1 MDVYD
6 PSLGTPAVQ
15 IHDLNPGI
23 KADGLFWTT
32 PIPDEGIDVNLGKGS
47 ASMFAT
53 NVPVND
59 YGTIQNS
66 LFGGG
71 PAPIPSLVSFTV
83 DWSGVSERV
92 NVRNT
97 NPAASGGG
105 FAGELLTPHGGW
117 IAAERRSHRTPL
129 CRVRSQSAQCV
140 VAGAVAATPPAWA
153 RTCTARPATSP

>member
-1 MDVYD
+1 VDVYD

-59 YGTIQNS
+59 YGTFENS
-66 LFGGG
+66 ILGGG

-92 NVRNT
+92 NVRNN
-97 NPAASGGG
+97 NPPASGGG
-105 FAGELLTPHGGW
+105 FAGLFVRNTAQMQWNATVGDLMFL
-117 IAAERRSHRTPL
+117 SDPL
-129 CRVRSQSAQCV
+129 
-140 VAGAVAATPPAWA
+140 
-153 RTCTARPATSP
+153 ATSSSVFAEIGHERNGSFFP

>member
-1 MDVYD
+1 VDVYD

-59 YGTIQNS
+59 YGTFRNS
-66 LFGGG
+66 IVGGG

-92 NVRNT
+92 NVRNN
-97 NPAASGGG
+97 NPPASGGG
-105 FAGELLTPHGGW
+105 FAGLFVRNTAQMQWNATVGDLMFL
-117 IAAERRSHRTPL
+117 SDPL
-129 CRVRSQSAQCV
+129 
-140 VAGAVAATPPAWA
+140 
-153 RTCTARPATSP
+153 ATSSSVFAEIGHERNGSFF

>member
-59 YGTIQNS
+59 YGTFRNS
-66 LFGGG
+66 IVGNG

-92 NVRNT
+92 NVRNN
-97 NPAASGGG
+97 NPPASGGG
-105 FAGELLTPHGGW
+105 FAGLFVHNTAQMQWNATIGDLIYLSDPIGTSSS
-117 IAAERRSHRTPL
+117 AFAEIGHERNGSFFP
-129 CRVRSQSAQCV
+129 
-140 VAGAVAATPPAWA
+140 
-153 RTCTARPATSP
+153 